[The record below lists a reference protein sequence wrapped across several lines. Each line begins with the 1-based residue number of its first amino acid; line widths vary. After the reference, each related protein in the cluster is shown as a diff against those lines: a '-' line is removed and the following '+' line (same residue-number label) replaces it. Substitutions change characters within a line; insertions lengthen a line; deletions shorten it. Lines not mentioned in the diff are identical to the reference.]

1 MKEHVR
7 TYKGRLVRVMDDNGV
22 LWFLAKDVARILG
35 YRDANSMIRRLDEDE
50 RKLYRMS
57 GAGREMNIIDEGAL
71 FTILIGSTK
80 KEAADFK
87 SWLTKD
93 CIPGI
98 YPAKKA
104 TPAYGIRITVELI
117 QQGAR

>member
-1 MKEHVR
+1 MIEHVR

-80 KEAADFK
+80 KEAKDFET
-87 SWLTKD
+87 WLTKD

-98 YPAKKA
+98 YPSKSTA
-104 TPAYGIRITVELI
+104 PAYGIRITVELI
-117 QQGAR
+117 QQGAW

>member
-57 GAGREMNIIDEGAL
+57 GAGREMNVVEYSAL
-71 FTILIGSTK
+71 YIMLLKSTK
-80 KEAADFK
+80 KEAKDFIA
-87 SWLTKD
+87 WLKHD

-98 YPAKKA
+98 YPAKNA
-104 TPAYGIRITVELI
+104 TPAYGIRITVELFGI
-117 QQGAR
+117 PG

>member
-1 MKEHVR
+1 MIEHVR

-80 KEAADFK
+80 KEAKDFEA
-87 SWLTKD
+87 WLTKD

-104 TPAYGIRITVELI
+104 APAYGIRITIELI
-117 QQGAR
+117 QQGAW

>member
-35 YRDANSMIRRLDEDE
+35 YRDANSMIRRLDDE
-50 RKLYRMS
+50 ARGLYRMS
-57 GAGREMNIIDEGAL
+57 GAGREMNIVEFSAL
-71 FTILIGSTK
+71 YITLLKSTK
-80 KEAADFK
+80 KEAKDFIA
-87 SWLTKD
+87 WLKHD

-98 YPAKKA
+98 RHANPA
-104 TPAYGIRITVELI
+104 TPTYGIRITVELI
-117 QQGAR
+117 PQGAS